1 MTIVLVG
8 ISAVLVS
15 LYAKTEKSAKTL
27 ALILWGATL
36 MWSIDV
42 VFALHEEGTAY
53 FQSVL
58 SNWKDDSLLGICA
71 ICLGYGIWF
80 ITKKRKASVQ

>member
-8 ISAVLVS
+8 ISALFVS
-15 LYAKTEKSAKTL
+15 IYAKKEKSAKTL

-42 VFALHEEGTAY
+42 IFALQEEGSAY
-53 FQSVL
+53 FQSFI

-80 ITKKRKASVQ
+80 ISKKKKASV